1 MAEMILVV
9 DDETEIAELVE
20 VYLKNEGY
28 LVKKG
33 FLCRRGSAYCRHPA
47 HCTGTA
53 GRDASGSG
61 RLHPLPENSGK
72 AFVSVDY
79 ADCQNGRCG

>member
-28 LVKKG
+28 LVKRLPVPQR
-33 FLCRRGSAYCRHPA
+33 LCILQTPSPLHW
-47 HCTGTA
+47 HCWT
-53 GRDASGSG
+53 
-61 RLHPLPENSGK
+61 
-72 AFVSVDY
+72 
-79 ADCQNGRCG
+79 